1 MKVSYD
7 MMTRNTYLVVN
18 ALKIVGYGLVCI
30 SVIGLLNLLSE
41 YLTGAQ
47 KFWPFGAEIGAGL
60 MIWLGIFL
68 IKRGNKR
75 QHEKL

>member
-1 MKVSYD
+1 M
-7 MMTRNTYLVVN
+7 N
-18 ALKIVGYGLVCI
+18 ALKIIGYGLVGL
-30 SVIGLLNLLSE
+30 SVIGFLNLLSE

-68 IKRGNKR
+68 IKRGNRR
-75 QHEKL
+75 QQEKL